1 MLPLNLER
9 NYACSICLE
18 SICDNEI
25 SVLPCKHIFHKSC
38 LDLINNNRC
47 PLCRSIF
54 QRNVERNVERYDDQ
68 IEHDSAEEDFH
79 DNVYDEDL
87 SSAGISDDDNEIDL
101 DDAYNRYIRNY
112 DNYMNNA
119 RIYDDEDDVE
129 SID

>member
-79 DNVYDEDL
+79 DNVYDEEQ
-87 SSAGISDDDNEIDL
+87 SSVGISDGDEIDL